1 MKNLDELVKMAL
13 EKASRT
19 LVKPGSGTLAFLFG
33 LISLGAPFLFG
44 RGSIPLVG
52 FLLIVTGSL
61 HVFYSFRRI
70 SELEQRSE
78 ASRGKLTILA
88 GLLVFYAPAMVS
100 TAAIVLVA
108 LLLAFLAA
116 QTIVSEI
123 RNWRKGL
130 FNRSRLIEPLLS
142 IGLAVTFLLARD
154 LSARILIG
162 FAAAYWQFSAG
173 WAIWSVPSRDLTE
186 RFPKCQLPEV
196 YPSRSHPVRP
206 QCTRRDTLTPSQLL
220 HRSHG
225 PLPACPPPG
234 GYIDPF

>member
-1 MKNLDELVKMAL
+1 MGHRFCSE
-13 EKASRT
+13 
-19 LVKPGSGTLAFLFG
+19 G
-33 LISLGAPFLFG
+33 
-44 RGSIPLVG
+44 GSIPLVG

-123 RNWRKGL
+123 RNWRKSL
-130 FNRSRLIEPLLS
+130 FNRSRLIEPFLS

-173 WAIWSVPSRDLTE
+173 WAIWSVPSRDLLEASEE
-186 RFPKCQLPEV
+186 RLSLSNDPELRRLARTMAEQSRRRPV
-196 YPSRSHPVRP
+196 DRSWIFAFLLVLFAIHVGRMQTDWDLVGMISPESPSWVT
-206 QCTRRDTLTPSQLL
+206 Q
-220 HRSHG
+220 
-225 PLPACPPPG
+225 
-234 GYIDPF
+234 